1 MSNKKWIVMFGSE
14 GWEVL
19 IPCDGILIRDTLN
32 WFGGDNSKGELNQH
46 LMLAYMRAR
55 SNGQRR
61 PEIWSYDTEQAFS
74 EEEMQSMWNDSP
86 QRMAD
91 LVRSKGS
98 LIYKEYRNKSVIK

>member
-1 MSNKKWIVMFGSE
+1 MSNKWIVMFGSE

-19 IPCDGILIRDTLN
+19 IPCDDILIRDTLN
-32 WFGGDNSKGELNQH
+32 WFSGDNSKGELNQH

-61 PEIWSYDTEQAFS
+61 PEIWSYNTEQAFS
-74 EEEMQSMWNDSP
+74 EEEMQSMWNNRP